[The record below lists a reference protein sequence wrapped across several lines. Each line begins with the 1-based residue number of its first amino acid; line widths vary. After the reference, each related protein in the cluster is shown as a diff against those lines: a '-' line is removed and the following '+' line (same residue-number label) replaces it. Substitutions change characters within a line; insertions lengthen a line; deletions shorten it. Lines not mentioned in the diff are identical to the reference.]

1 VSEAW
6 SSDAAEA
13 RRLAILDSYPL
24 DGQGIA
30 EQLDRMAA
38 LAAKL
43 CDTPIGLVS
52 WVGADSQRFIGR
64 SGTELTGTPREIA
77 FCDIARLAEK
87 GMVVADAREDARFRD
102 NPLVTGAPGIR
113 LYASQPLRS
122 LEGAPLGTLCVV
134 DTRPRT
140 DLTDH
145 QIEGLRTLADAAMG
159 LLERWRLD
167 TTSRAQAAASRTTLH
182 DLTQRFE
189 VLADAMPQMVWS
201 SLPSGQTDYFSRQ
214 WNDYTGLPPTESFGD
229 SWMQF
234 LHRDD
239 KDEVARA
246 WREAV
251 AAGGGYDIEYRL
263 RRADG
268 EYRWMLVRGLPMR
281 DETGAIYR
289 WIGTCTDI
297 HEQKAAA
304 QENELLTRE
313 LSHRIKNIF
322 AVISGLITLSL
333 RRNPQFDD
341 LGRELQQRV
350 LALGRAHD
358 FVRPHS
364 AFARALHTHSSLHGM
379 LANLLS
385 AYQSAP
391 GERVRI
397 AGEDVRIDDRSATP
411 LALFFHE
418 LATNSAKYGAL
429 SADHGHVD
437 IGIVE
442 TGGGDDAAITLTW
455 SEHGGPP
462 VSAPSASGFGARLI
476 DMSVTRQ
483 LSGTLHYY
491 WRADGL
497 RVVASIPVQTMAR

>member
-1 VSEAW
+1 MSEAW

-13 RRLAILDSYPL
+13 RRLAILASYPL
-24 DGQGIA
+24 DRPGIGA
-30 EQLDRMAA
+30 QLDRLAA

-43 CDTPIGLVS
+43 CDAPIGLVS
-52 WVGADSQRFIGR
+52 WVEADSQRFIGR

-77 FCDIARLAEK
+77 FCDIARLADE
-87 GMVVADAREDARFRD
+87 GMVVSDARDDARFRD

-122 LEGAPLGTLCVV
+122 LEGAPLGTLCVI
-134 DTRPRT
+134 DTRARA
-140 DLTDH
+140 DLTPG
-145 QIEGLRTLADAAMG
+145 QIEGLRTLADSAMG

-167 TTSRAQAAASRTTLH
+167 TRSRAQAAVSRTTLH

-189 VLADAMPQMVWS
+189 VLADAMPQMVWA
-201 SLPSGQTDYFSRQ
+201 SLPSGETDYFNRQ
-214 WNDYTGLPPTESFGD
+214 WCDFTGAPSQTSFGD
-229 SWMQF
+229 SWMRF

-239 KDEVARA
+239 KDEVARV

-251 AAGGGYDIEYRL
+251 SAGGGYDIEYRL

-297 HEQKAAA
+297 HEQKARA
-304 QENELLTRE
+304 QEHEMLTRE

-322 AVISGLITLSL
+322 AVINGLIALSL
-333 RRNPQFDD
+333 RRNPALDQ

-358 FVRPHS
+358 FVRPHGE
-364 AFARALHTHSSLHGM
+364 FARALHSHSSLHGM
-379 LANLLS
+379 LESLLS

-391 GERVRI
+391 GERVRVS
-397 AGEDVRIDDRSATP
+397 GEDLRIDDRSATP

-429 SADHGHVD
+429 SADHGHVE
-437 IGIVE
+437 I
-442 TGGGDDAAITLTW
+442 AIDSGKPDEATIMLTW

-462 VSAPSASGFGARLI
+462 VQAPSELGFGSRLI
-476 DMSVTRQ
+476 EMSVTRQ
-483 LSGTLHYY
+483 LSGTLDYD

-497 RVVASIPVQTMAR
+497 RVSATIPSQTMAR